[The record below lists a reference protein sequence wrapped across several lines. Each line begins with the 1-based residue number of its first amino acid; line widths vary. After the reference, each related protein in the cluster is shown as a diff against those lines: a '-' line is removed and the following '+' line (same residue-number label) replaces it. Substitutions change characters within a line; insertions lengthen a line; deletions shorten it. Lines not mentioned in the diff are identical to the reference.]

1 MTSLALIDTDK
12 IALPSSIISR
22 ADLSRLI
29 AELEKFNN
37 RLSEAEARQ
46 KTGHGSNSP
55 ALSERL
61 LDFFSVNQMELGD
74 NIDLAQLIS
83 QLRRLKD
90 HMPIVHL
97 TFASDADE
105 GSLQEIVKWLRQYVH
120 QQAVV
125 SVGLQPELLG
135 GVYVRTT
142 NQVYDLSVRKKL
154 ETNRGL
160 LVKQI
165 KELAHRG

>member
-37 RLSEAEARQ
+37 RLAEAEARQ

-83 QLRRLKD
+83 QLKRLKD